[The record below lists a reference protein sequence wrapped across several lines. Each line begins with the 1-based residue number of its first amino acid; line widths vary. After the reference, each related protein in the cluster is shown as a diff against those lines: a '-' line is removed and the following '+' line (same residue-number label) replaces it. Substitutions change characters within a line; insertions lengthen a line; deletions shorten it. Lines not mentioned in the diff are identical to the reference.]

1 MNKIHASCV
10 LMLLAVACLVASP
23 ATAQTSCDPDTES
36 PVIGDNPD
44 IVQQSDANVC
54 SGTVLYE
61 NPSASDNCPN
71 IGAVSC
77 SPASGSTF
85 PVGTTTVTCAVEDAS
100 GNTATSTFTVTVVD
114 TEPPVIGD
122 NPDVVLQ
129 SGPNCGSTLFYST
142 PSASDDCS
150 NVITVSCDV
159 PSGAVFPVGTT
170 TVTCTATDASGNT
183 ATSTF
188 TVTVV
193 DTIPPQITCPFNIT
207 TDADSGVC
215 TASEAF
221 AAEATDNCP
230 TTLVYRIGDT
240 VITSPHAFPEGV
252 STVAATATDTSGN
265 TATCTF
271 TVTVAPTCVPECEF
285 CEPTTGACTPVP
297 SPPAQCDEICR
308 TPGFWGTHGGTEK
321 EGHSTNITLALL
333 NAYNAANVGNEL
345 TICGTPITNTDECS
359 VSSAL
364 EAICVSPKGAGEL
377 QLGRQL
383 TAAALNCII
392 TKATD
397 ADTGACVF
405 DAAGLTG
412 AVCASVSIGPV
423 FEACNAACPS
433 TSAFVD
439 LDNDPATPD
448 VEVSCIGALDC
459 FNNGGSVEQ
468 TDSTWTCEDVEGET
482 CHDRELCADFQ
493 PPGAT
498 GSPAECND
506 SRKNC
511 VTIFGATDQCDD
523 PCVP

>member
-1 MNKIHASCV
+1 LHSI
-10 LMLLAVACLVASP
+10 
-23 ATAQTSCDPDTES
+23 DPD
-36 PVIGDNPD
+36 
-44 IVQQSDANVC
+44 
-54 SGTVLYE
+54 
-61 NPSASDNCPN
+61 
-71 IGAVSC
+71 
-77 SPASGSTF
+77 
-85 PVGTTTVTCAVEDAS
+85 
-100 GNTATSTFTVTVVD
+100 
-114 TEPPVIGD
+114 
-122 NPDVVLQ
+122 
-129 SGPNCGSTLFYST
+129 ST
-142 PSASDDCS
+142 PCED
-150 NVITVSCDV
+150 
-159 PSGAVFPVGTT
+159 
-170 TVTCTATDASGNT
+170 TDG
-183 ATSTF
+183 
-188 TVTVV
+188 
-193 DTIPPQITCPFNIT
+193 D
-207 TDADSGVC
+207 VC
-215 TASEAF
+215 TTAGCDAGGTCDQLHLLNQDPSCF
-221 AAEATDNCP
+221 AE
-230 TTLVYRIGDT
+230 
-240 VITSPHAFPEGV
+240 
-252 STVAATATDTSGN
+252 
-265 TATCTF
+265 
-271 TVTVAPTCVPECEF
+271 
-285 CEPTTGACTPVP
+285 
-297 SPPAQCDEICR
+297 EICR
-308 TPGFWGTHGGTEK
+308 TPGFWGTHGGEEK

-359 VSSAL
+359 VNSAL

-392 TKATD
+392 THATD

-468 TDSTWTCEDVEGET
+468 TDSTWTCADVLGET

-493 PPGAT
+493 PPGAA
-498 GSPAECND
+498 GSPGECND

-523 PCVP
+523 ACVP